1 MIRNHLHSQRIKA
14 IKTITGSSMDFFLI
28 YKCLQLARK
37 KSSFPSPPPSL
48 HPSLSLPSFCTQ
60 QFQTVLIIFP
70 FVCLRRFST
79 VLPSVA
85 FHLFWHFNWL
95 LIACKQNE
103 GQPFFVDGLKMFR
116 YSFSETIAMFFNR
129 LKSNLCLADRIKI
142 FTSDWLWI
150 EVCQNAVFSKID
162 ITMRTIK
169 KL

>member
-37 KSSFPSPPPSL
+37 KSSFPL

-60 QFQTVLIIFP
+60 QFHTVLIISLLFAWDD
-70 FVCLRRFST
+70 FQLCCRG
-79 VLPSVA
+79 VA

-103 GQPFFVDGLKMFR
+103 GQPFFVDVLKMFR

-129 LKSNLCLADRIKI
+129 LKSNLSLADRHKI